1 MRRDMDI
8 RLDEMAS
15 MQIHK
20 QLLLSYYVD
29 TSERKVPKW

>member
-20 QLLLSYYVD
+20 QLLSYYVD